1 MVVNKRTLKQLKDLE
16 TEERFVQK
24 TKAGGKTTTAKKKTA
39 KIAGVKIKKDSIKTA
54 EKAVFKAENAEEK
67 QDASKKAELDEAAI
81 DAAAL
86 EWAMTVI
93 KHNLTRDWIEE
104 E

>member
-1 MVVNKRTLKQLKDLE
+1 MNKRTLKQLKDLE

-24 TKAGGKTTTAKKKTA
+24 TKAVKKTITAKKKKS
-39 KIAGVKIKKDSIKTA
+39 KIAGVKIKKDGIKTA
-54 EKAVFKAENAEEK
+54 EKAIAKAEIIEEK
-67 QDASKKAELDEAAI
+67 QDASKKAELDQAAI